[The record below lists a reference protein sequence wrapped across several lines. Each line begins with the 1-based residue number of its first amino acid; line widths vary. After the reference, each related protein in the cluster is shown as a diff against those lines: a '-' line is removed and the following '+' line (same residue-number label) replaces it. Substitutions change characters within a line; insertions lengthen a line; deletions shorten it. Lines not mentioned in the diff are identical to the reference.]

1 MNLTFNKERIIRA
14 VNDSCKKHGV
24 ICESRCADTT
34 DSLYFR
40 IKLRHDDTD
49 CHVSFR
55 ISDHKKKSFVPHFK
69 VLLVTKNMTMKHI
82 ERFVENRID
91 TLKHL
96 SILEQLEML
105 NKKEVYSNARVSR

>member
-1 MNLTFNKERIIRA
+1 MDLTFNKEQIIRT
-14 VNDSCKKHGV
+14 VVSICKKHSV
-24 ICESRCADTT
+24 ICEYHCADTT
-34 DSLYFR
+34 DSIYFR

-55 ISDHKKKSFVPHFK
+55 ISDHKKKTFVPHFK

-91 TLKHL
+91 TLEHL
-96 SILEQLEML
+96 SLLEQLEML
-105 NKKEVYSNARVSR
+105 NKKEVYSNARVSW